1 MEQSGD
7 GPEDRNRPQR
17 LEVSSKRELVPCRLE
32 SPRHGSTLPPEP
44 TSRAA
49 RGSRYR
55 EQQPARS
62 PRAPAQ
68 ESRPAFPVEDVPSR
82 QGNSRSGG
90 IRASH
95 GRDLNHRRSP
105 LTRVL
110 QRTCRNDFQLVN
122 SPRAGPCRRA
132 PAATSSNVG
141 PPAPTA
147 ARFGRAGARAGLRT
161 VTGNSI
167 EHVGITVPSG
177 RSRPSTW
184 TPVAQLS
191 TLDTSGLRHAAFG
204 DGLVILSSVPSDGE
218 GSSAVLSRDDLRE
231 LWTVTRL
238 DPVLARSITRNP
250 GAGARTHLG
259 TPQP

>member
-147 ARFGRAGARAGLRT
+147 ARFGRAGARPGLRT

-184 TPVAQLS
+184 TPGGTTQHTGHQRLTSCSVRRRIGYFIIC
-191 TLDTSGLRHAAFG
+191 TLGWRRKLRSSFPRRPARALDRDAA
-204 DGLVILSSVPSDGE
+204 
-218 GSSAVLSRDDLRE
+218 
-231 LWTVTRL
+231 
-238 DPVLARSITRNP
+238 
-250 GAGARTHLG
+250 
-259 TPQP
+259 